1 MSEIK
6 SIPLERFH
14 AEKGARFVPF
24 AGWNMPVQYT
34 SIIKEHLAVRNKV
47 GLFDVSHMG
56 EVILTG
62 NQCEDY
68 LNYLLTNDYSN
79 LEIGC
84 SRYSMMCYED
94 GGVVDDLIVYRL
106 EERKYLICVNA
117 GNTDKDFEWMQ
128 KQAGD
133 FDITLENRSSDYA
146 LLAIQGPDSVDFLTP
161 LTTEDLSTIGR
172 FQHVETEIS
181 GVTVILSRTG
191 YTGEE
196 GFEIYIPAAR
206 AEAVAGAIEERA
218 NDLQLEDFYSGLGC
232 RDSLRLEAGY
242 PLYGHEISEVID
254 PITAGLGWTVKLG
267 KPMDFIGKQALS
279 AIKAAGATRRVKFF
293 YLSDRRI
300 ARQDE
305 PVWLGEK
312 EVGKVLSGTFSPV
325 IEKAIGSA
333 IIDQEAVA
341 ESGLEVRPRGNPFAL
356 NCVKPPIHHSL
367 SH

>member
-14 AEKGARFVPF
+14 AGKGARFVPF

-34 SIIKEHLAVRNKV
+34 SIIKEHLAVRNGV
-47 GLFDVSHMG
+47 GMFDVSHMG

-62 NQCEDY
+62 NQCEAF

-79 LEIGC
+79 LEIGR

-117 GNTDKDFEWMQ
+117 GNTDKDFEWMLQ
-128 KQAGD
+128 QASS
-133 FDITLENRSSDYA
+133 FDIALENHSDEYA
-146 LLAIQGPDSVDFLTP
+146 LLAIQGPKSVDFMTP
-161 LTTEDLSTIGR
+161 LTAADLSGIGR
-172 FQHVETEIS
+172 FQHVETEIA
-181 GVTVILSRTG
+181 GVAVILSRTG
-191 YTGEE
+191 YTGED
-196 GFEIYIPAAR
+196 GFEIYIPAAQS
-206 AEAVAGAIEERA
+206 EAVALEIEKRA
-218 NDLQLEDFYSGLGC
+218 VDLQLEDFYCGLGC

-267 KPMDFIGKQALS
+267 KPMDFIGKPALS
-279 AIKAAGATRRVKFF
+279 DIKQAGVSRRVKFF

-305 PVWLGEK
+305 PVWSEEK

-333 IIDQEAVA
+333 IIDSGASLEA
-341 ESGLEVRPRGNPFAL
+341 GLEVRLRGNPFAL
-356 NCVKPPIHHSL
+356 TCVKPPIHL
-367 SH
+367 SPS